1 MIEAVTVINDQG
13 DFCRME
19 LRNPEKSGFLITSID
34 GIGPADAN
42 VSITELSA
50 NDGGVFNSARIKTRN
65 ILLNLAFLPNPTIED
80 TRLSTYRY
88 FPLKK
93 WVTLLFETDNRNL
106 LIDGVVEKNDPDIF
120 SENESTQISILCP
133 DPFFRS
139 EGKNYTYFSGITP
152 AFEFPFSNESLDE
165 PLIEFGIVELNN
177 VKEIYYL
184 GDADVGV
191 TIRIHVLGSVGNIS
205 IYNVE
210 TRESMVLDVEKIS
223 KILGSSL
230 KALDDIVITTMTGK
244 KTVKV
249 VRDGVEYNILN
260 ALDKDA
266 DWFKLTKGVNVIAYV
281 AESGGENLQFIV
293 ENEVLYEGI

>member
-139 EGKNYTYFSGITP
+139 EATSYTNFAGVVP

-165 PLIEFGIVELNN
+165 PLIEFSLIELSHT
-177 VKEIYYL
+177 KEIVYL

-191 TIRIHVLGSVGNIS
+191 TIKIHILGPVGNIS
-205 IYNVE
+205 IYNLD
-210 TRESMVLDVEKIS
+210 TQESMVLDVSKVAKIV
-223 KILGSSL
+223 GSSI

-244 KTVKV
+244 KTVTFI
-249 VRDGVEYNILN
+249 RDGISYNILN
-260 ALDKDA
+260 ALDRDA
-266 DWFKLTKGVNVIAYV
+266 AWFKLSKGINVFGYSAV
-281 AESGGENLQFIV
+281 TGDENLRFML
-293 ENEVLYEGI
+293 ENEVLYEGV